1 MGKSQRINTIF
12 YSQNKN
18 LKALSDSKIKNV
30 NFLLRHILG
39 KISEWIIFDAHCQC
53 DIESKKFQVNQ
64 QKFYFRWFKIKGIDA
79 ASHI

>member
-30 NFLLRHILG
+30 NFLLGQIL
-39 KISEWIIFDAHCQC
+39 SEWIILDAYW
-53 DIESKKFQVNQ
+53 K
-64 QKFYFRWFKIKGIDA
+64 
-79 ASHI
+79 